1 MVRCF
6 FTAPAVGGVVWLCRL
21 LGGMLLQQGLFCC
34 IERIS
39 PSGNELQRQVV
50 ITIPSVLSA
59 SIISRCRRGLMGCW
73 AFVTVLQQ
81 QWAW

>member
-34 IERIS
+34 IETIT
-39 PSGNELQRQVV
+39 PSDNELQRQVV

-59 SIISRCRRGLMGCW
+59 ITISRCRRGLMGC
-73 AFVTVLQQ
+73 
-81 QWAW
+81 